1 MFIRLLQH
9 LGWEHGINTTVLP
22 TYEMLVER
30 YNESSDKILA
40 RLPQHSFVVQSGKVM
55 ADVNMVAN
63 ADDTQ
68 QLIYIILYF
77 AHYFYLGFHFLNA
90 LSILLVCGTLP
101 EGNLWKLKLFPL
113 FLIIHF
119 CSAELA
125 LILTF
130 ALIRLRLV

>member
-1 MFIRLLQH
+1 M
-9 LGWEHGINTTVLP
+9 
-22 TYEMLVER
+22 
-30 YNESSDKILA
+30 
-40 RLPQHSFVVQSGKVM
+40 SGKVM
-55 ADVNMVAN
+55 ADVNMAAN

-77 AHYFYLGFHFLNA
+77 AHYLYLGYHFIDG
-90 LSILLVCGTLP
+90 LSILLVCGRIP
-101 EGNLWKLKLFPL
+101 DSYAWKLKLFPL

-125 LILTF
+125 LVLTF